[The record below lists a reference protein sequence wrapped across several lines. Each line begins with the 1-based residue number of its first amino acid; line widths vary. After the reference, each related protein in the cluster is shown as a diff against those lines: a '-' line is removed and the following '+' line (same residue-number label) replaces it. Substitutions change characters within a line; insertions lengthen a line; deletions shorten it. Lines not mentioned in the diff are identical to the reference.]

1 MSDDIVKYILD
12 QGERPVFT
20 ANDWNCLRFGS
31 VKRLCTSPTDKVM
44 VSSYEN
50 GKINQYDVSGDY
62 WVGFENKNNLNS
74 IKDAYNKL
82 KQYGD
87 PIIYTSFEGD
97 KFYAFVMERVDK

>member
-1 MSDDIVKYILD
+1 MSDNIVKYILD

-44 VSSYEN
+44 VSSYES
-50 GKINQYDVSGDY
+50 GEINQYDVSG
-62 WVGFENKNNLNS
+62 
-74 IKDAYNKL
+74 KDAYNKL